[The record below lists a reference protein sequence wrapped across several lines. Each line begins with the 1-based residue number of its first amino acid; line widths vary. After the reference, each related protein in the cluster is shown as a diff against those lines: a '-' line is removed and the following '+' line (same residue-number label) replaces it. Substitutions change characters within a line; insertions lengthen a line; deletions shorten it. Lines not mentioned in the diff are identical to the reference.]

1 MFNELKTLN
10 NEEKQPLLDYLYQND
25 PVKNMFIIFDI
36 QTFGLNE
43 EGFATYVT
51 KNGNKFENV
60 FYVYHNNLVIFHKNN
75 NIDPES
81 FFQILE
87 KYQIKNIITA
97 SSDVQFFTNIIHKFK
112 RGTKLFQENI
122 ASLDVDYFYDK
133 ISLEDNPARIFA
145 KEDIPSIIESRKQ
158 IKEFEGF
165 ASQNLDKNFLEGAF
179 DKDAYWGF
187 VIEKDNKIASHASI
201 SAYTDKT
208 VMIGGVFTLSEYRN
222 QKLATKCLV
231 KLCDYIIKQRG
242 KIPVLFYEN
251 PIAGEV
257 YQKLGFKVN
266 GTLTVIH
273 IERGEK

>member
-1 MFNELKTLN
+1 MFNELKTVN

-51 KNGNKFENV
+51 KNGDKFENV
-60 FYVYHNNLVIFHKNN
+60 FYVYHTNLVIFHKNN

-97 SSDVQFFTNIIHKFK
+97 SSDVEFFTNIIHKFK

-133 ISLEDNPARIFA
+133 ISLEDNPARIFT

-165 ASQNLDKNFLEGAF
+165 ASQNLDKHFLEGAF

-187 VIEKDNKIASHASI
+187 VIDKDNKIASHASI

-222 QKLATKCLV
+222 QKLATKCMV

-266 GTLTVIH
+266 GILTVIH